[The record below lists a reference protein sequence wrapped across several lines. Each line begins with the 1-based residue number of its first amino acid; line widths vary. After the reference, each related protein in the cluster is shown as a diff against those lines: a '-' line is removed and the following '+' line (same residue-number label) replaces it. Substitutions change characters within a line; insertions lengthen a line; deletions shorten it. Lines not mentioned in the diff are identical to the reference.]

1 MLITYLIF
9 HDFGMSIVVLVQITP
24 IQSRLFLFLGNK
36 YQIDGFYK
44 VVFNQYWKKLN
55 HKMSHLFFFFFWKDK
70 MPHFKLSHGTTK
82 CVGPIL
88 STSKLQQNYGT
99 KWCNPLF
106 FQISSLTLKCTYGCG
121 AFLTSTT
128 IFIRRDVVKGEI
140 LFINP

>member
-1 MLITYLIF
+1 
-9 HDFGMSIVVLVQITP
+9 
-24 IQSRLFLFLGNK
+24 
-36 YQIDGFYK
+36 
-44 VVFNQYWKKLN
+44 
-55 HKMSHLFFFFFWKDK
+55 
-70 MPHFKLSHGTTK
+70 MPHFKLSHETTK

-99 KWCNPLF
+99 KSCNPIF
-106 FQISSLTLKCTYGCG
+106 FQISPLTLKCTYGCG